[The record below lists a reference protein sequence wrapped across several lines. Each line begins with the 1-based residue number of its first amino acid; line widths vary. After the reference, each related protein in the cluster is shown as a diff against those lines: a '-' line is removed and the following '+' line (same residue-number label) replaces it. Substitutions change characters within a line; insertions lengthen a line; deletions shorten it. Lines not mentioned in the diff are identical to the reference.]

1 MNINVNDVE
10 SSILELL
17 KFNQINKIMLLLK
30 LLDLILKF

>member
-17 KFNQINKIMLLLK
+17 KFNQINKIMLLLN
-30 LLDLILKF
+30 DLT

>member
-17 KFNQINKIMLLLK
+17 KFNQINKIMLLLNY
-30 LLDLILKF
+30 LA

>member
-17 KFNQINKIMLLLK
+17 KFNQINKIMLLLNY
-30 LLDLILKF
+30 LT